1 MIAIRSAML
10 VCLCVSMAS
19 VARANPEPPA
29 NYDARVAGMGGVAI
43 ATLENAAGLFHNPAQ
58 LEHIERFSLTIV
70 ATSLL
75 VNLRA
80 PFSGSGSEMD
90 SGLIFAPLMF
100 AGGVGRIHERVT
112 IGLGGYVYTGFGGG
126 FSGVDCLSYNDPALC
141 TDPMYAGRID
151 PPSSEDVTLF
161 VTEFALPV
169 QVSVH
174 ERVSIGVTFRL
185 PWARM
190 DVSATQDVPNGN
202 DDTIFLQ
209 RANQELTGTGIP
221 GVLLGI
227 SVRPIDRLTIS
238 AAYRSKVY
246 VNLDGTTQVSL
257 GGADLDVPTSSRW
270 YVPHMIRVGAAIR
283 AWRDRFVFSAEFK
296 VQMHDEAN
304 QEQFFELDS
313 PLAPNTRARFEWQNV
328 YLGSIAAE
336 LWVAPR
342 IPLRF
347 GMTLGRS
354 ASVPETLTPFS
365 PPPGIQLG
373 VYGGFGV
380 RAGPMD
386 IDLAFGWGGG
396 PAHVIDEDY
405 PLCADADVRTSGAGA
420 GRTLEASGG
429 CAGSYDV
436 DSYFLSLSATYSFG
450 RPDVGSD

>member
-1 MIAIRSAML
+1 MRRVSAILLTLALPSAAL
-10 VCLCVSMAS
+10 
-19 VARANPEPPA
+19 ANPEPPA

-43 ATLENAAGLFHNPAQ
+43 ATVENSAALFHNPAQ
-58 LEHIERFSLTIV
+58 LEHIERFSLTVV

-75 VNLRA
+75 VNLQA
-80 PFSGSGSEMD
+80 PFAGSGTEVD
-90 SGLIFAPLMF
+90 SGLIYAPLMF

-126 FSGVDCLSYNDPALC
+126 FTGIDCLAYNDPAAC
-141 TDPMYAGRID
+141 EDPMFAGRID
-151 PPSSEDVTLF
+151 PPSREEVTLF
-161 VTEFALPV
+161 VTEFAMPI
-169 QVSVH
+169 QVTLH

-202 DDTIFLQ
+202 EDIFLG
-209 RANQELTGTGIP
+209 RATQELTGVGIP

-227 SVRPIDRLTIS
+227 SVRPIDQLTLS

-246 VNLDGTTQVSL
+246 VNLDGTTKVPL
-257 GGADLDVPTSSRW
+257 GMMTLDVDTSSRW

-283 AWRDRFVFSAEFK
+283 AWRDRFTFSAEFK
-296 VQMHDEAN
+296 VQMHNEAN
-304 QEQFFELDS
+304 EEQFFELDNI
-313 PLAPNTRARFEWQNV
+313 LAPNTRARFEWQNV

-342 IPLRF
+342 IPIRVGL
-347 GMTLGRS
+347 TLGRS
-354 ASVPETLTPFS
+354 ASVARTLTPFS

-386 IDLAFGWGGG
+386 IDLGFGWGGG
-396 PAHVIDEDY
+396 PAYNIDRDY
-405 PLCADADVRTSGAGA
+405 PLCADADARTSGAGA

-450 RPDVGSD
+450 RPDVTEN